1 MSFGEKCFRASF
13 FLAFAS
19 AASILLYIT
28 PSQFALWFSL
38 ALLAASRARWRIPRI
53 WVPLAA
59 FAAGTLLSLAFSP
72 EPLHGLPQ
80 IRKLLVFSMLVAIYT
95 TFREVAAARRL
106 FVCWFG
112 IGGLVSCY
120 ALAQFAERWRQSQAQ
135 HVPFYSFYVTQRI
148 TGTMSH
154 WMTFAGQEMVV
165 LLMLLAFLLFAP
177 MGKRAASLG
186 LACAALLGVA
196 LLLNETR
203 TVWLGVAAGAAWL
216 LWWWR
221 RWMTVVGPAVVLLAM
236 WLAPGP
242 VHERLVSVF
251 RPQKDV
257 DSNEFRHI
265 ARGTGWRMIR
275 AHPVLG
281 IGLDETK
288 YHFLDYLPP
297 DAPNPL
303 PPGYYQHLHN
313 LYLQYAAERGIPTLA
328 AMLWVLA
335 WVVRD
340 FWRALG
346 KLPAG
351 RSVERFL
358 LHGGIASVI
367 GIMVSGLYEVNL
379 GDSEVLTAF
388 LVVVACGYVAVRGMR
403 KGAPMASAAPGHP

>member
-1 MSFGEKCFRASF
+1 MGNPAEKFLRASF

-19 AASILLYIT
+19 AASILVSISA
-28 PSQFALWFSL
+28 SQWALWFSL
-38 ALLAASRARWRIPRI
+38 ALLLASRAKPRIPRI
-53 WVPLAA
+53 WLPLAL
-59 FAAGTLLSLAFSP
+59 FMAGTLLSLAFSP

-80 IRKLLVFSMLVAIYT
+80 VRKLLVFSMLVAIYS
-95 TFREVAAARRL
+95 TFRDAATARRL
-106 FVCWFG
+106 FLCWYG
-112 IGGLVSCY
+112 IGAGVACF
-120 ALAQFAERWRQSQAQ
+120 ALLQFAGRWRQSQAQ

-177 MGKRAASLG
+177 VAGKRAWALC
-186 LACAALLGVA
+186 LACALLLGVA

-203 TVWLGVAAGAAWL
+203 TVWLGVAVGGVWL
-216 LWWWR
+216 LWWWKP
-221 RWMTVVGPAVVLLAM
+221 WMTVAGPGLVLLAM

-242 VHERLVSVF
+242 VHERLVSIF
-251 RPQKDV
+251 HPQKDV
-257 DSNEFRHI
+257 DSNEFRRI
-265 ARGTGWRMIR
+265 ARGTGMRMIR
-275 AHPVLG
+275 AHPLVG

-313 LYLQYAAERGIPTLA
+313 FYLQYAAERGIPTMLT
-328 AMLWVLA
+328 MLWLLA
-335 WVVRD
+335 RVVRD
-340 FWRALG
+340 FWRALR

-351 RSVERFL
+351 RSTERFL
-358 LHGGIASVI
+358 LHGGIATVI
-367 GIMVSGLYEVNL
+367 GIMVSGLFEVNL

-388 LVVVACGYVAVRGMR
+388 LVVVACGYVAVRGLR
-403 KGAPMASAAPGHP
+403 DGRAIVSAAP

>member
-1 MSFGEKCFRASF
+1 MTFRERSLRASF
-13 FLAFAS
+13 YLAFAS
-19 AASILLYIT
+19 AALILLYIT
-28 PSQFALWFSL
+28 PSQWALWLSL
-38 ALLAASRARWRIPRI
+38 AALAASRVPWRIPRI
-53 WVPLAA
+53 WVPLA
-59 FAAGTLLSLAFSP
+59 FFVAGTLLSLVFSP

-80 IRKLLVFSMLVAIYT
+80 IRKLLVFTTLVALYT
-95 TFREVAAARRL
+95 TFRNAAEARRL
-106 FVCWFG
+106 FLCWFA
-112 IGGLVSCY
+112 IGGAVSCV
-120 ALAQFAERWRQSQAQ
+120 ALAQFVQRWRQSEMR

-165 LLMLLAFLLFAP
+165 LLMLVAFLLFAP
-177 MGKRAASLG
+177 VGKRAWG
-186 LACAALLGVA
+186 LCLAGAALLGTA

-203 TVWLGVAAGAAWL
+203 TVWLGVAAGGVWL
-216 LWWWR
+216 LWWWK
-221 RWMTVVGPAVVLLAM
+221 RWAALAAPAAVLLVM

-242 VHERLVSVF
+242 VHERLVSIF
-251 RPQKDV
+251 HPQKDI

-265 ARGTGWRMIR
+265 ARATGWRMIR
-275 AHPVLG
+275 AHPVFG

-313 LYLQYAAERGIPTLA
+313 VYLQYAAERGIPTLLT
-328 AMLWVLA
+328 MLWLLVR
-335 WVVRD
+335 VVHD
-340 FWRALG
+340 FWRALR

-358 LHGGIASVI
+358 LEGGIATVI
-367 GIMVSGLYEVNL
+367 GIMVSGLFEVNL

-388 LVVVACGYVAVRGMR
+388 LVVVACGYVAVRGL
-403 KGAPMASAAPGHP
+403 AENAATVSAAP